1 MKRSSGV
8 SKMIIS
14 GAWESA
20 APKQPGNLLLLTWG
34 NSGGENNGRDVTS
47 GLTMEF
53 EMSKL
58 QDPRQQ
64 GAKAPN
70 APREQ
75 LERLYRAI
83 GISAVAAAAAQIA
96 RPETKAE
103 PAVRDVPFCLRDDS
117 LAA

>member
-1 MKRSSGV
+1 MT
-8 SKMIIS
+8 IN

-20 APKQPGNLLLLTWG
+20 APKQPGSLLLLEEG
-34 NSGGENNGRDVTS
+34 NAGGENNGRDGTS
-47 GLTMEF
+47 GLKMEF

-58 QDPRQQ
+58 QDPHQP

-96 RPETKAE
+96 RQETKAE

>member
-1 MKRSSGV
+1 LGD
-8 SKMIIS
+8 
-14 GAWESA
+14 
-20 APKQPGNLLLLTWG
+20 
-34 NSGGENNGRDVTS
+34 ENNGRDVTS
-47 GLTMEF
+47 GLNMEF

-58 QDPRQQ
+58 QDPRQPVE
-64 GAKAPN
+64 KTPN

-103 PAVRDVPFCLRDDS
+103 PAVRDVPFCLRDDGI
-117 LAA
+117 AA